1 MSRVRKQPSRK
12 PARIATGLLLLAP
25 LLVFTSGCEIRQR
38 MYNQPRHKPLSFSE
52 FYADGAASRPLME
65 GTVARGFMKEDD
77 VYYTGRLPD
86 GSFVDGF
93 PFEVS
98 MDILKRGQERYNIYC
113 ATCHDRA
120 GTGNGY
126 IVLRGYKQPPS
137 LHVERLRDSAPG
149 YFYQVIS
156 KGYGVMPSYAYQVK
170 PEDRWAIAAYIRV
183 LQLSQRA
190 SLDDVPAE
198 ERAQLE
204 ALLQ

>member
-1 MSRVRKQPSRK
+1 MTRVRKTNSRK
-12 PARIATGLLLLAP
+12 QTRRACSLLLMLP
-25 LLVFTSGCEIRQR
+25 LLALTSGCEIRQR
-38 MYNQPRHKPLSFSE
+38 MYNQPRHKPLSLSE
-52 FYADGAASRPLME
+52 FYADGAASRPLVE

-77 VYYTGRLPD
+77 VFYTGRLPD

-98 MDILKRGQERYNIYC
+98 MDILQRGQERYNIYC
-113 ATCHDRA
+113 STCHDRA

-137 LHVERLRDSAPG
+137 LHIDRLRESAPG

-156 KGYGVMPSYAYQVK
+156 QGYGVMPSYAYQVK

-190 SLDDVPAE
+190 TLDDVPAQ

>member
-1 MSRVRKQPSRK
+1 MSRVRKQSFRK
-12 PARIATGLLLLAP
+12 PARIATGLVLLVPLLA
-25 LLVFTSGCEIRQR
+25 FTSGCDIRQR
-38 MYNQPRHKPLSFSE
+38 MYNQPRHKPLSYSE
-52 FYADGAASRPLME
+52 FYADGSASRPLVE

-98 MDILKRGQERYNIYC
+98 MDILTRGQQRYNIYC
-113 ATCHDRA
+113 STCHDRA

-137 LHVERLRDSAPG
+137 LHVERLRESAPG

-156 KGYGVMPSYAYQVK
+156 KGYGVMPSYAYQIK

-183 LQLSQRA
+183 LQYSQRA
-190 SLDDVPAE
+190 SLEDVPAE